1 MPSATDRWP
10 RHSNEN
16 LARNQCDCH
25 KQQPPL
31 LAECAKANG
40 SRACQATA
48 LQKKGRTLLGFFLGG
63 EQRGERAVSRIRF
76 LGHRE
81 GD

>member
-10 RHSNEN
+10 RHSSEN

-40 SRACQATA
+40 SRAYQATA
-48 LQKKGRTLLGFFLGG
+48 LQKKGPDATWLFSGRRTT
-63 EQRGERAVSRIRF
+63 R
-76 LGHRE
+76 
-81 GD
+81 